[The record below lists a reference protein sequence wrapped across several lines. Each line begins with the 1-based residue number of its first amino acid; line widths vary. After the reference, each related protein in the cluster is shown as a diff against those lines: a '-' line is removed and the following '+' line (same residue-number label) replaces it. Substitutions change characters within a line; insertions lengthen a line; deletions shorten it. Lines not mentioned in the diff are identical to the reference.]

1 MAKSAILSVKVVADA
16 KNAVSGMKSASSAVG
31 GFLKVAGAAAIAAAG
46 AAIVG
51 YGVKAVKMAGD
62 VQQSI
67 GAIDTVFKDNA
78 KEMHAWA
85 DGAAQTVGLT
95 KNEYN
100 ELGTLIGTQL
110 KNGGT
115 AMDQLA
121 PKTNQLIGLGADLS
135 SMFGG
140 SSKEAVEALS
150 SALKGE
156 RDPIEK
162 YGVSLNQAKI
172 DAEAAALG
180 FTKVGGSLS
189 DEANQAATLSLIMK
203 QTADAHGNFAK
214 ESNTLQGQQQRMA
227 ASWDNISAKI
237 GSLFLP
243 VITSVFGFINTN
255 VLPVIDKFVTGLG
268 EGGMGGAFA
277 GIAAAAGPVLSILG
291 EMFAPLIPQVISMVQ
306 NLSPMSLI
314 FQALLPIMPM
324 LGDLFFNLAGTLS
337 TLLQAVLPIVQ
348 TVAGALIPLI
358 TQLASAVLPPLIT
371 IFSQIVTAIVP
382 VVNMLG
388 PVLTGVINALMPVV
402 QTVFGIIQTV
412 ITTVLA
418 VISGVISAFSAA
430 LRGDWSSF
438 WDSIAQIAKDIWNGI
453 TTVAKQFFGDLPGA
467 ILGALGDL
475 GGLLLDAGRAVID
488 GFLGALRGAWD
499 KGKEFISG
507 IGGWIADHKGP
518 ISYDKKLLKPAGSAI
533 MGGLISSMKASMP
546 ALRRTLKD
554 VTGEIGGLESNPEVN
569 LTARG
574 RSSSGTAGRAVIV
587 NVTFSGLVT
596 DKVGTAREI
605 KKLIADAD
613 KLVGAD
619 G

>member
-1 MAKSAILSVKVVADA
+1 MAKSAILSVKVIADA

-31 GFLKVAGAAAIAAAG
+31 GFLKVAGGVAIAYAG
-46 AAIVG
+46 KKLLD
-51 YGVKAVKMAGD
+51 YGINAVKMAGD
-62 VQQSI
+62 VQQSV

-140 SSKEAVEALS
+140 TSKEAVEALS

-189 DEANQAATLSLIMK
+189 TEASQAATLSLIMK

-214 ESNTLQGQQQRMA
+214 ESNTLQGQQQRAA

-237 GSLFLP
+237 GGIFLP
-243 VITSVFGFINTN
+243 VITSVFGFINAN
-255 VLPVIDKFVTGLG
+255 VLPVIDQLVTNLG
-268 EGGMGGAFA
+268 EGGGLSGAFQK
-277 GIAAAAGPVLSILG
+277 ISDVAGPIIGILG
-291 EMFAPLIPQVISMVQ
+291 QIFAPLIPQVIELVQ
-306 NLSPMSLI
+306 NVSPLGI
-314 FQALLPIMPM
+314 LFQALLPIMPM
-324 LGDLFFNLAGTLS
+324 LGDLFFKLAGTLS
-337 TLLQAVLPIVQ
+337 SLLQAVIPIVQ
-348 TVAGALIPLI
+348 TIAGALIPLI
-358 TQLASAVLPPLIT
+358 TQLAAAVLPPLIT
-371 IFSQIVTAIVP
+371 VFSQIVTAIVP

-388 PVLTGVINALMPVV
+388 PVLTTVIKALMPVV
-402 QTVFGIIQTV
+402 KVVFGIIQTV
-412 ITTVLA
+412 ITTVLK

-453 TTVAKQFFGDLPGA
+453 TSVAKQFFGDLPGA

-587 NVTFSGLVT
+587 NVTFNGLVT

-605 KKLIADAD
+605 RKVLSDYD
-613 KLVGAD
+613 RLVGA
-619 G
+619 